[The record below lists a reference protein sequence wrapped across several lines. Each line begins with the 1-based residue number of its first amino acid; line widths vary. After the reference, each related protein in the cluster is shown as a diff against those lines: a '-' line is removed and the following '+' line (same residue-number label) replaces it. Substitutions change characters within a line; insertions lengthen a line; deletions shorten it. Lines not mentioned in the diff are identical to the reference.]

1 MIPILRVHKPGLHT
15 TVQDLGRYGLQSMG
29 VPVSGAL
36 DTTALRIANHL
47 VGNEPTIAALEVLG
61 AGPVL
66 EVTTESVRIAVAG
79 GKALIELLS
88 PYRRQLPTFES
99 FCLHRGDVFCIGPVT
114 DMAMTY
120 LAGEGGVDLPPA
132 MGSLSTY
139 TRGGF
144 GGFNGRQLE
153 SDDELSLVLSAVPVR
168 DELRFVERRL
178 PGDLPIRI
186 IPGPQDDFF
195 TPESLHTLVS
205 CDYTV
210 SPAVD
215 RMGMRLKGPQLE
227 HARGFNITSD
237 GTAPGSIQV
246 PGDGLPIVLLADR
259 QTTGGYPKIG
269 CVISADLPTVARLR
283 PGNTIRFALATLE
296 QAAEARRERESW
308 FARFRSHIKRST
320 LSGIIDPITLHT
332 QNLVSGVVGPD
343 DATELGK

>member
-1 MIPILRVHKPGLHT
+1 
-15 TVQDLGRYGLQSMG
+15 
-29 VPVSGAL
+29 
-36 DTTALRIANHL
+36 
-47 VGNEPTIAALEVLG
+47 
-61 AGPVL
+61 
-66 EVTTESVRIAVAG
+66 
-79 GKALIELLS
+79 
-88 PYRRQLPTFES
+88 
-99 FCLHRGDVFCIGPVT
+99 
-114 DMAMTY
+114 
-120 LAGEGGVDLPPA
+120 
-132 MGSLSTY
+132 
-139 TRGGF
+139 
-144 GGFNGRQLE
+144 
-153 SDDELSLVLSAVPVR
+153 
-168 DELRFVERRL
+168 
-178 PGDLPIRI
+178 
-186 IPGPQDDFF
+186 
-195 TPESLHTLVS
+195 
-205 CDYTV
+205 
-210 SPAVD
+210 
-215 RMGMRLKGPQLE
+215 MGMRLKGPLLE